1 MNRVIDMKKLLY
13 LVLFIVLSTGAAHA
27 THFEELDKPPEGAH
41 KGQILLGAFAS
52 VGVPFGRIIDAE
64 NDFIRDSTYTFFSS
78 LTTKKIMVRQLSFSY
93 GVLFEYMMIDFLGI
107 KIKMKRSNIVQQT
120 IFGPQYQNW
129 NKMMYNDYSFL
140 LGPAIHFTS
149 RKQWDI
155 SLTPVAGYA
164 IGEYNAAP
172 IEDELVYS
180 FTKPSLN
187 QLIWGYGAKRKKK
200 ADNVVVGAELNV
212 SVYFTGGFF
221 MSFGCDWTM
230 NMLEFRHSY
239 YLMNPQN
246 FQWFF
251 PMNTSSFLHSICF
264 ILSAGY
270 AFSN

>member
-1 MNRVIDMKKLLY
+1 MKN
-13 LVLFIVLSTGAAHA
+13 LFYIVLLIILAAGSAHA

-41 KGQILLGAFAS
+41 KGQIFLGAFAS
-52 VGVPFGRIIDAE
+52 VGVPFGRIVDAE
-64 NDFIRDSTYTFFSS
+64 NDFVRFSTYTFFSS
-78 LTTKKIMVRQLSFSY
+78 LTTKKIMVRHLSFSY
-93 GVLFEYMMIDFLGI
+93 GVLFEYMMIDYLGI
-107 KIKMKRSNIVQQT
+107 KLKVKRSNIVQRT

-129 NKMMYNDYSFL
+129 NKMMYNDFSFL
-140 LGPAIHFTS
+140 AGPAIHFTS

-172 IEDELVYS
+172 IADELIYS
-180 FTKPSLN
+180 FSTPSNL
-187 QLIWGYGAKRKKK
+187 QLALGYGARRKKK

-230 NMLEFRHSY
+230 NMLEFKDKFFM
-239 YLMNPQN
+239 MNPQTLRL
-246 FQWFF
+246 FF
-251 PMNTSSFLHSICF
+251 PMGTSSYLHSICF